1 MPAAI
6 STANFNFIITWL
18 SQKSPELSKL
28 IASNDNLY
36 DDYVKYLKEPKLKVP
51 KRVSIKTDA
60 IQDKED
66 IEDEKIID
74 VVKEALLVAA
84 NTESNVVVVEPNN
97 AKKKGGRKPKV
108 AAAAAA
114 AQVDVDDDIAEIT
127 SGMSKLEVATDDKKK
142 PRGRKNKTEGNET
155 PVLEEEPAAKAEK
168 KTKPEKKAPV
178 KPKTKKPEPEPVPE
192 PEPELESESDSDEE
206 EEEIEGIPID
216 DPVTGENYVHN
227 TSNGKVY
234 RLDGTII
241 GEMVDDKLVKH

>member
-84 NTESNVVVVEPNN
+84 NTESNVVVVEPNHQ
-97 AKKKGGRKPKV
+97 KKKGGRKPKV
-108 AAAAAA
+108 VAAAA
-114 AQVDVDDDIAEIT
+114 DDDIAEIT

-168 KTKPEKKAPV
+168 KTKAPV

-192 PEPELESESDSDEE
+192 PEPELEPESDSDE

-216 DPVTGENYVHN
+216 DPVTGENYIHN
-227 TSNGKVY
+227 PLNGKVY
-234 RLDGTII
+234 RLDGTIV
-241 GEMVDDKLVKH
+241 GEMVNDILVKH